1 LRNFAKYTPQKKLIV
16 FSYKSFRPNGEVP
29 AVKKE
34 SKDKETNSS
43 RPMTKDRLMIYTFV
57 ALAILAALAVVAFGI
72 IDLAS
77 GITVLIMEIIGV
89 TVAVISDL
97 MLSRIMKKRGRLNLY
112 SAAVSGLI
120 AALAFSSG
128 IPYPYT
134 GPYIATMDPTM
145 QYVAVAAISAITV
158 VLFKKIQG
166 LLGRK
171 YVNPVAAAKLLVLA
185 PLWST
190 DLRPMD
196 HLVFKISSFPS
207 LQEGLKLCYSSNA
220 PFEEPLLTLTILKNH
235 GWLGGASSI
244 AVIVVGISLF
254 LICRNYIKWRIPITF
269 LATTAILSAG
279 YGFIYGEDV
288 VTRVAYHLFVGS
300 IIFLAFF
307 MVTDPPTTPLT
318 GLGQII
324 FSVGVG
330 VLAFVFQIWIYF
342 LGGSLLAL
350 VIMNLTVPLLDRV
363 GIHKPRDW
371 IHVSMLPIERV
382 EMYIP
387 ARRKTDCI
395 RCSKCISACP
405 LDLHPIMI
413 FEAIEKGKIE
423 KAKRLHLA
431 RCIGCGLCS
440 YECPSGIPLAGTF
453 EEAKHAIM

>member
-1 LRNFAKYTPQKKLIV
+1 
-16 FSYKSFRPNGEVP
+16 
-29 AVKKE
+29 
-34 SKDKETNSS
+34 
-43 RPMTKDRLMIYTFV
+43 MTKDRLMIYTFV
-57 ALAILAALAVVAFGI
+57 ALCILAAIAVLAFAS

-77 GITVLIMEIIGV
+77 GMTVLIMEIVGV

-97 MLSRIMKKRGRLNLY
+97 LLSRVMKKRGQLNLY

-128 IPYPYT
+128 IPSYYT

-145 QYVAVAAISAITV
+145 QYIAVAAISAITV
-158 VLFKKIQG
+158 ILFKKIQG

-171 YVNPVAAAKLLVLA
+171 YVNPVAAAKLLVLI
-185 PLWST
+185 PLWNT
-190 DLRPMD
+190 DLRPPD
-196 HLVFKISSFPS
+196 HLVFRISDFTL
-207 LQEGLKLCYSSNA
+207 LQDGLKLCYSSNA
-220 PFEEPLLTLTILKNH
+220 PFKEPLLTLTILKNH

-244 AVIVVGISLF
+244 AVILIGISLF
-254 LICRNYIKWRIPITF
+254 LICRQYIKWRVPITF

-279 YGFIYGEDV
+279 YGFINGEDIV
-288 VTRVAYHLFVGS
+288 VRMAYHLFVGS

-307 MVTDPPTTPLT
+307 MITDPPTTPLT
-318 GLGQII
+318 GFGQII
-324 FSVGVG
+324 FSIGVG
-330 VLAFVFQIWIYF
+330 MLAFAFQVWIYF

-350 VIMNLTVPLLDRV
+350 VIMNLTVPILDRV

-371 IHVSMLPIERV
+371 IHVSMLPQERV
-382 EMYIP
+382 EMYNP
-387 ARRKTDCI
+387 VRRRTDCI
-395 RCSKCISACP
+395 RCSKCISTCP
-405 LDLHPIMI
+405 LDLHPILI

-453 EEAKHAIM
+453 EEAKHAIF

>member
-1 LRNFAKYTPQKKLIV
+1 M
-16 FSYKSFRPNGEVP
+16 
-29 AVKKE
+29 KE
-34 SKDKETNSS
+34 SEDKGTRFS
-43 RPMTKDRLMIYTFV
+43 RPMTKDRLMVYTFV
-57 ALAILAALAVVAFGI
+57 ALAILAAISVVAFGT

-77 GITVLIMEIIGV
+77 GITVLLMEIIGV

-97 MLSRIMKKRGRLNLY
+97 LLSRVMRKRGQLNVY

-128 IPYPYT
+128 IPSYYT
-134 GPYIATMDPTM
+134 GPIITTMDPTM

-158 VLFKKIQG
+158 VLFKKTQG

-185 PLWST
+185 PLWNT
-190 DLRPMD
+190 DLIPLD
-196 HLVFKISSFPS
+196 HLKFKISSFSS
-207 LQEGLKLCYSSNA
+207 LQTGLQLCYSSNA
-220 PFEEPLLTLTILKNH
+220 PFKEPLLTLTLLKNH

-269 LATTAILSAG
+269 LATTTILSVG
-279 YGFIYGEDV
+279 YGFINGEDIIV
-288 VTRVAYHLFVGS
+288 RVAYHLFVGS

-307 MVTDPPTTPLT
+307 MITDPPTTPLT
-318 GLGQII
+318 SLGQII

-371 IHVSMLPIERV
+371 IDVNMLPLERV
-382 EMYIP
+382 ELYNP

-405 LDLHPIMI
+405 IDLHPVMI
-413 FEAIEKGKIE
+413 YEAIEKGKIE

-431 RCIGCGLCS
+431 KCIGCGLCS

-453 EEAKHAIM
+453 EEAKHAIK